1 MSRTEEEVRAQMFK
15 DFTFKPAIT
24 KLPAKIYGHTPSN
37 DRDTPFYERVTKW
50 KKDRDAHLH
59 KQKSDVEGDKV
70 AECTFKPRLNRNSV
84 KAVEEIR
91 LDGDESDKNVVER
104 LQKKGEMAQIH
115 RSSQEQA
122 EYERVRAEEK
132 KYCTFT
138 PQLTRSN
145 LKKFNNV
152 KSKYLNY
159 SEDNEF
165 NRYGNSSYRS
175 ISRGA
180 RSVTSEINSLPG
192 DHPDRKHCTFT
203 PNIKGICS
211 YMNSAKLYVST
222 GVVDRLT
229 RPASASSNISIADGA
244 ISMNNNETSF
254 GYSSSSYQQ
263 FNSSFRSQSVNG
275 QRRKY
280 TDEEIRERKAKF
292 QQFIS
297 RQAQIVRR
305 KERKVEE
312 IKRSTTPT
320 FHPSFT
326 RKSYELM
333 DQMVTGEFLTRVER
347 DLMKRD
353 DNKVREI
360 IEINTENTFKPKINE
375 RSEKLRPR
383 SLYELYRGDALKS
396 MSYKRL
402 MKTRAEQEE
411 QNELTFRPEISEL
424 AKNKINKNTV
434 RDPVVVWQQKLE
446 QQKLKLEQ
454 KKLEEETNEKKECTF
469 VPKYK
474 KCPQYMKRI
483 AMSMAAIRE
492 TRKREQDGSHKANR
506 PGWK

>member
-1 MSRTEEEVRAQMFK
+1 MT
-15 DFTFKPAIT
+15 
-24 KLPAKIYGHTPSN
+24 
-37 DRDTPFYERVTKW
+37 
-50 KKDRDAHLH
+50 
-59 KQKSDVEGDKV
+59 
-70 AECTFKPRLNRNSV
+70 
-84 KAVEEIR
+84 
-91 LDGDESDKNVVER
+91 
-104 LQKKGEMAQIH
+104 
-115 RSSQEQA
+115 
-122 EYERVRAEEK
+122 
-132 KYCTFT
+132 
-138 PQLTRSN
+138 
-145 LKKFNNV
+145 NNHA
-152 KSKYLNY
+152 YI
-159 SEDNEF
+159 
-165 NRYGNSSYRS
+165 GT
-175 ISRGA
+175 
-180 RSVTSEINSLPG
+180 RSVTSDINSLPG
-192 DHPDRKHCTFT
+192 DHPDRKNCTFT
-203 PNIKGICS
+203 PNIKGIGS

-229 RPASASSNISIADGA
+229 RPASASTNVSIADGD
-244 ISMNNNETSF
+244 ISVSNNDASF
-254 GYSSSSYQQ
+254 GYNSNAYQQ

-280 TDEEIRERKAKF
+280 TDEEIKERKAKF

-297 RQAQIVRR
+297 RQTQIVRR
-305 KERKVEE
+305 KERRVEE

-333 DQMVTGEFLTRVER
+333 DQMVSGEFLTRVER

-402 MKTRAEQEE
+402 MKTRAEQDE

-424 AKNKINKNTV
+424 AKKKINKNTV
-434 RDPVVVWQQKLE
+434 KDPVIVWQQKLE

-454 KKLEEETNEKKECTF
+454 KKLEEEVNEKKECTF

-492 TRKREQDGSHKANR
+492 TRKREQEGGGKPNR